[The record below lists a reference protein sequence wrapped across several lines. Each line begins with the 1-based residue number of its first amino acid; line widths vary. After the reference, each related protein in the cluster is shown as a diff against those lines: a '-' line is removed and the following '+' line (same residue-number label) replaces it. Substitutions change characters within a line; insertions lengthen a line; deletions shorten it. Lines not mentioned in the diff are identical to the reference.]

1 VGTCHLPEGRSTLS
15 SKMGATDVPFRFV
28 LRVVA
33 LISLLLLQTTQTQAL
48 TSKSI
53 SIQPVQTAP
62 DIAALAELRY
72 NEWILPLP
80 DDQSISRAAF
90 AGATAEIIRERT
102 ATGAYATPF
111 LARNKD
117 RQPVGAAELSGVELE
132 GVILSTDTSVKTSS
146 ISSILYVT
154 DLVTSQAHR
163 RQGIAQALMVALEET
178 AVERGTVCLLLHVTP
193 DNLGALTFYQ
203 SKLGYQ
209 EPTELQL
216 EQWNLN
222 LERLTENTDTQGQT
236 LLCKEL
242 SVLSSTTTSRK
253 QKNSSGAGFGGGGG
267 GGTKQNKR
275 AK

>member
-1 VGTCHLPEGRSTLS
+1 
-15 SKMGATDVPFRFV
+15 MGATDICFRFFW
-28 LRVVA
+28 LVVA
-33 LISLLLLQTTQTQAL
+33 LIILLSQTTQTQAL

-90 AGATAEIIRERT
+90 AGATFEIMQERT

-117 RQPVGAAELSGVELE
+117 RQAVGAVELSGVELE
-132 GVILSTDTSVKTSS
+132 GAILPADTSVKTSS
-146 ISSILYVT
+146 TSSILYVT

-178 AVERGTVCLLLHVTP
+178 AVERGTVCLVLHVTP
-193 DNLGALTFYQ
+193 DNLGALAFYQ
-203 SKLGYQ
+203 STLGYQ
-209 EPTELQL
+209 EPTEMQL

-222 LERLTENTDTQGQT
+222 LERLTENTDTQGQI

-242 SVLSSTTTSRK
+242 SASSSTTTSATTNRK
-253 QKNSSGAGFGGGGG
+253 QKPTSGAGFGGGGG
-267 GGTKQNKR
+267 GGTKQKKR